1 MKSVMTSGEAI
12 SVQEQ
17 AGNMNPDATME
28 EAVRHLLT
36 QVEQAGDQE
45 NGRKFKQLLAKAE
58 SGRLHLA
65 FCGHFSAGKSSLI
78 NKLCGHTLLP
88 SSPIP
93 TSANIVSIVDGEAG
107 ARVIYR
113 HESLDGDG
121 AAKVEQVPLDDLAE
135 HCRNG
140 EAIETVEIR
149 YPIPFLKGHAALLDT
164 PGIDSTDDAH
174 QLATESALHL
184 ADVVFYVMDYNHVQS
199 EINLAFT
206 KKLTEW
212 GKPLYLIV
220 NMMDKH
226 REHEVSLD
234 VYQAGVREAFA
245 NWGVTPAGIVYTSVK
260 MPDHPAS
267 EWGELES
274 LLGRLIE
281 LREPLVRL
289 SLEKSARALAAAHAA
304 KMAEANEPAKEALR
318 AKIAADE
325 GYEAAQEQMR
335 EASAELARLTA

>member
-107 ARVIYR
+107 AGSFI
-113 HESLDGDG
+113 GMN
-121 AAKVEQVPLDDLAE
+121 P
-135 HCRNG
+135 
-140 EAIETVEIR
+140 
-149 YPIPFLKGHAALLDT
+149 
-164 PGIDSTDDAH
+164 
-174 QLATESALHL
+174 
-184 ADVVFYVMDYNHVQS
+184 
-199 EINLAFT
+199 
-206 KKLTEW
+206 
-212 GKPLYLIV
+212 
-220 NMMDKH
+220 
-226 REHEVSLD
+226 
-234 VYQAGVREAFA
+234 
-245 NWGVTPAGIVYTSVK
+245 
-260 MPDHPAS
+260 
-267 EWGELES
+267 
-274 LLGRLIE
+274 
-281 LREPLVRL
+281 
-289 SLEKSARALAAAHAA
+289 
-304 KMAEANEPAKEALR
+304 
-318 AKIAADE
+318 
-325 GYEAAQEQMR
+325 
-335 EASAELARLTA
+335 